1 MSQERFY
8 FSLRQVREQTNRCN
22 YEKARKLLDEL
33 LERTAGKNQR
43 PEARYY
49 LNLEFFYLYSSQ
61 RDLARCEYCVNQAF
75 ELAVDD
81 ITYAWSKLIK
91 GILDLRKK
99 DFNEALTP
107 LKESLTFF
115 RRLKIFEGVIEAIDA
130 LAKVF
135 RGLGNYDQAVELLG
149 DGLNITTKHALPYLR
164 TALLLSLATIKLI
177 QGQYKQS
184 AGLIREA
191 QVISNEEGFKELLSQ
206 AYCLLGNIQYSQGN
220 YNAALEGYQKALIL
234 NQEIAS
240 VIGMA
245 DCFQNLAVTFRQQG
259 KLSKAVIYF
268 QKALAAYEKL
278 GDQFKVAEVLFNI
291 GLLQGEQG
299 NYPQAYASFIKARSL
314 AEQLDYKDIKI
325 MVISALGELALA
337 KDNLQAAKAFILEA
351 DFGYQNLGI
360 IDRRYADNLLLLAR
374 IQIEEN
380 DSAAQNSLTK
390 IRSLANELNSSY
402 LEARYFFYQG
412 WFFHKSRLEQE
423 AEECYL
429 KALALAKEINLFF
442 YHLGALIQLA
452 QLEFVHYRKQSDFE
466 QKNKM
471 REYIEQALILSQDQ
485 EIRSVQAKIRI
496 LRALVYSIDLNYENA
511 LKELQKAISFTLA
524 HDLLQEYKEAEEFQQ
539 EMLKASKEYQKLLER
554 ATEDYKVVL
563 AFEKDRKSFEEN
575 IDKYL
580 AELNSTILKE
590 IPKG

>member
-8 FSLRQVREQTNRCN
+8 FSLSKAREQTNRCN
-22 YEKARKLLDEL
+22 YKKARKLLDEL
-33 LERTAGKNQR
+33 VARTAGKNQS

-61 RDLARCEYCVNQAF
+61 RDLLNCEYCVNQAF
-75 ELAVDD
+75 ELTADD

-91 GILDLRKK
+91 GTLDLRKK

-107 LKESLTFF
+107 LKESLSIF
-115 RRLKIFEGVIEAIDA
+115 RKLKIFEGIIEAIGA

-135 RGLGNYDQAVELLG
+135 RGLGDYDQAVELLG
-149 DGLNITTKHALPYLR
+149 DGLDITTEHALPYLR
-164 TALLLSLATIKLI
+164 TTLLLNLATIKLI

-184 AGLIREA
+184 ASLISEA
-191 QVISNEEGFKELLSQ
+191 QVISNEEEFKELLSQ
-206 AYCLLGNIQYSQGN
+206 AYCLLGNIQYNQGD
-220 YNAALEGYQKALIL
+220 YGAALEGYQKALIL
-234 NQEIAS
+234 SQEIAS

-245 DCFQNLAVTFRQQG
+245 DSFQNFAVTFRQQG
-259 KLSKAVIYF
+259 KSSNAVTYF

-299 NYPQAYASFIKARSL
+299 NYPEANASFIEARSL

-325 MVISALGELALA
+325 MVNSALGELALA
-337 KDNLQAAKAFILEA
+337 KDDLQTAKTYILEA
-351 DFGYQNLGI
+351 DAGYRKLEI

-380 DSAAQNSLTK
+380 DPAAQSSLTK

-412 WFFHKSRLEQE
+412 WYFHQKEMEQE
-423 AEECYL
+423 AEEYYL
-429 KALALAKEINLFF
+429 KALALTKEIDLYF

-452 QLEFVHYRKQSDFE
+452 QIEFLHYRKQSELD

-471 REYIEQALILSQDQ
+471 QEYIEQALILSHEQ
-485 EIRSVQAKIRI
+485 EIRSVQAKIRM
-496 LRALVYSIDLNYENA
+496 LRALVYSIDLDYENA
-511 LKELQKAISFTLA
+511 LKELQKVISFTLA
-524 HDLLQEYKEAEEFQQ
+524 HDLLQEHKEAKEFQRKI
-539 EMLKASKEYQKLLER
+539 LKASKEYQKLLKR
-554 ATEDYKVVL
+554 ATDDYQAVL
-563 AFEKDRKSFEEN
+563 AFGKDKKAFEEN

-580 AELNSTILKE
+580 AELNSIILGE
-590 IPKG
+590 LQKG